1 MSGKTVAIL
10 GATGMIG
17 EQLLELA
24 LNDPYFERVR
34 VLVRKPFTQKHPK
47 LEVKLVDFK
56 DAESVKLA
64 LEEVDVILSAIGTT
78 QKNVG
83 GDEKLYYEI
92 DFDIPVNAARFGKET
107 GAKQMAVVS
116 AVGADSRSRNFYLRL
131 KGEVEKA
138 LTEIEL
144 EGMHLMQP
152 SQLIGKRKEFR
163 LAERI
168 ITPIMKVISLLF
180 VGSAKKFKAIHG
192 VDVAKAMIA
201 VVKKNEKG
209 AYRYTYEEIIHLSNK
224 T

>member
-17 EQLLELA
+17 EMLLELA

-34 VLVRKPFTQKHPK
+34 ILVRKPFSQKHPK

-64 LEEVDVILSAIGTT
+64 LEEVDIILSAIGTT

-92 DFDIPVNAARFGKET
+92 DFDIPVNAARFGKE
-107 GAKQMAVVS
+107 AQVKQMAVVS
-116 AVGADSRSRNFYLRL
+116 AVGANNRSRNFYLKL
-131 KGEVEKA
+131 KGEMEKA
-138 LTEIEL
+138 LIEVEL

-168 ITPIMKVISLLF
+168 ITPIMKVISLMF
-180 VGSAKKFKAIHG
+180 VGGAKKFKAIHG
-192 VDVAKAMIA
+192 LDVAKAMIA
-201 VVKKNEKG
+201 AVKKEKKG
-209 AYRYTYEEIIHLSNK
+209 VFRYTYEEMIKLAE
-224 T
+224 